1 MADRPG
7 GKPVVTCLECG
18 WYPLCEPDDIYRP
31 CDQFIPTDEL
41 ADRMGRRLHEVLTR
55 HGADQSSDPSD
66 RMDFPGCEED
76 GEVH

>member
-1 MADRPG
+1 
-7 GKPVVTCLECG
+7 
-18 WYPLCEPDDIYRP
+18 
-31 CDQFIPTDEL
+31 L